1 MCGFWNGGLAVVM
14 GSRAVGLTGGFAKFN
29 LSALRLPVK
38 EKEKKTLSSDCF
50 AKDNGDLIYV
60 LYLKT
65 KSEFN
70 RKHAERNEYGNN

>member
-38 EKEKKTLSSDCF
+38 EKNVNFRLLRVMNTFL
-50 AKDNGDLIYV
+50 
-60 LYLKT
+60 
-65 KSEFN
+65 
-70 RKHAERNEYGNN
+70 